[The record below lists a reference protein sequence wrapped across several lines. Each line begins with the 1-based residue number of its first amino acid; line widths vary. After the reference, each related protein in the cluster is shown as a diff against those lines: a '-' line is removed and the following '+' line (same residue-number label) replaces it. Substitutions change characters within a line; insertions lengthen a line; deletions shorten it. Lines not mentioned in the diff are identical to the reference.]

1 VTTRNTGDDL
11 PKSLGKTALRALRA
25 AGITTLAEAA
35 ARPPAELLKLH
46 GVGPK
51 ALNALAASRPPR
63 E

>member
-1 VTTRNTGDDL
+1 MTTKTTGDDL
-11 PKSLGKTALRALRA
+11 PKSLGKPALRALRA
-25 AGITTLAEAA
+25 AGITTLAQAT

-51 ALNALAASRPPR
+51 ALNALAAASPSR